1 MNKLLKILSKLKFK
15 FSCCSQS
22 SCSMNEEEPLREYDY
37 YSNKEKQF
45 IACCHGSDDPLCDK
59 CKDLK

>member
-1 MNKLLKILSKLKFK
+1 
-15 FSCCSQS
+15 
-22 SCSMNEEEPLREYDY
+22 MNEEEPLREYDY

-45 IACCHGSDDPLCDK
+45 VACCHGSDDPLCDK